1 MFWSPPTLCTLL
13 GEFVYIPSLPPCLTL
28 SIPLQ
33 RHCESQGCSI
43 TDAIRGQRTAL
54 GGLNQLILFSL
65 ISAFYNPHKDNTPL
79 ERPQTVYHRFS
90 CHPPTTW
97 QLELKEV
104 GSRNTKFSWFECSKN
119 SPLGVFQINNS
130 TLI

>member
-13 GEFVYIPSLPPCLTL
+13 GKFAYIPCLPPFLTL
-28 SIPLQ
+28 TFPLQ

-65 ISAFYNPHKDNTPL
+65 ISAFYNPHKDTLHWRDPKHFTIGFPVTRLPHGN
-79 ERPQTVYHRFS
+79 
-90 CHPPTTW
+90 W
-97 QLELKEV
+97 
-104 GSRNTKFSWFECSKN
+104 NSKKLARVTQ
-119 SPLGVFQINNS
+119 SSV
-130 TLI
+130 